1 MKTNPGNWCA
11 ELDLF
16 GNSFD
21 VLGAYGIILGL
32 RRIGFRMLVE
42 AWRRQPVS
50 IRVQPCL
57 ARSNLGTRLARV
69 GLGSAQLGSFWPRV
83 SLFGLADGFENYDT
97 QPHSHVAEFIVQSIV
112 FEPWL

>member
-21 VLGAYGIILGL
+21 VLDAYGIILGL

-69 GLGSAQLGSFWPRV
+69 GLGSAQLGSSRPRV
-83 SLFGLADGFENYDT
+83 SRFGSADGSAKYDT
-97 QPHSHVAEFIVQSIV
+97 QTHTHVAEFIVKDVV
-112 FEPWL
+112 FEPWP